1 MKDLQIFN
9 SPQFGEI
16 RTAVAADGQPLFCL
30 ADLCQS
36 LGLEVNNTIRR
47 LSGGVC
53 SKHPI
58 TDTLGRVQQANF
70 VNEDGLYDVILDS
83 RKPEARAFRKWITS
97 EVLPSIRRTG
107 AYAVTIPGETQEQ
120 MIARALITAQQTM
133 ARQENEIALLRQ
145 LNSEKERTIELQRLA
160 IEGRAIAPSAKT
172 YTTTRIAEEL
182 GMETR
187 DLNRRLHALG
197 VQGHEGKR
205 WPIADK
211 YARSGFRTKV
221 AYSYR
226 YANADLTSMR
236 EEWTEKGREFILSL
250 FNVEK

>member
-1 MKDLQIFN
+1 MKGLQIFN

-16 RTAVAADGQPLFCL
+16 RTVVSSDGQPLFCL
-30 ADLCQS
+30 ADLCKS
-36 LGLEVNNTIRR
+36 LDLESRHVVGR
-47 LSGGVC
+47 LERGSVVAAPLQTRGG
-53 SKHPI
+53 
-58 TDTLGRVQQANF
+58 VQQANF

-83 RKPEARAFRKWITS
+83 RKPEARAFRKWIAS

-107 AYAVTIPGETQEQ
+107 AYAVAIPGESQEQ

-133 ARQENEIALLRQ
+133 ERQEKEIALLRQ
-145 LNSEKERTIELQRLA
+145 LNSEKERTIELQKLV
-160 IEGRAIAPSAKT
+160 IEGRPSTPSTRT
-172 YTTTRIAEEL
+172 YTTTQIAEEL
-182 GMETR
+182 GMRTR
-187 DLNRRLHALG
+187 DLNRQLHALG

-211 YARSGFRTKV
+211 YARNGFRTKV

-250 FNVEK
+250 FNVAK